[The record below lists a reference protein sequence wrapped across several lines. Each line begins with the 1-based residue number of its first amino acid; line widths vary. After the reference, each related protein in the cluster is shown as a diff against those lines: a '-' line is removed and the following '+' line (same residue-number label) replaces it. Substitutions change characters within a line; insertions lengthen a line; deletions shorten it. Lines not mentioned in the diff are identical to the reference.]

1 VRGEGGGRLG
11 VHDLPWNIRKYR
23 CSQKSQTEVQG
34 ASAFWSEAMMEK
46 TELVTGRARKREARD
61 DARYRD
67 VLEGTVRVIRRIPDF
82 EDACAVLATCYPN
95 LFHELVHVG
104 LERLNAG
111 AGVVRVERFQEI
123 CDEYV
128 DRWIEVIGL
137 TISPQLKLAR
147 GAALSEQSA
156 ADTGAH

>member
-95 LFHELVHVG
+95 LF
-104 LERLNAG
+104 G